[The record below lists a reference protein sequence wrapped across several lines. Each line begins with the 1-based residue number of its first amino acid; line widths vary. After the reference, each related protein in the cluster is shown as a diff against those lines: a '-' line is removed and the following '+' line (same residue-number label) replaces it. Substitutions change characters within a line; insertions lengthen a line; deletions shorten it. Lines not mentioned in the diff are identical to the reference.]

1 MLSWSYRSTNHC
13 CI

>member
-1 MLSWSYRSTNHC
+1 LSWSYRSTNHC